1 MPLLRDRER
10 PGRFIEGGTRMRVG
24 IVTDSNSGISVAQGA
39 QLGIFVVP
47 MPLLVD
53 GEIRYEGVD
62 LTSEEFYAA
71 QLAGRDVSTSQPS
84 PGDVMDLWDRVLE
97 EYDQL
102 VYIPMSSGL
111 SASCQTAQG
120 LSESYD
126 GKVEVADLRRIS
138 VTQQLAVLDAVEL
151 AKLGLTAR
159 EIREELDRVAMDAMI
174 YIGVETLTYL
184 RRGGRVTPA
193 AAAMGNLLNIKPL
206 LKIYGERLDAFAKV
220 RGVKACKQRAV
231 EALRE
236 SVEEFQSEG
245 WNFVVGTA
253 HTYRTQEEIQDWQR
267 TLEENFPGIP
277 AYHGELALSVG
288 CHTGPGAFG
297 MGVVRRVDLPKK

>member
-1 MPLLRDRER
+1 
-10 PGRFIEGGTRMRVG
+10 MRVA
-24 IVTDSNSGISVAQGA
+24 IVTDTNSGISVAQGVG
-39 QLGIFVVP
+39 LGVFVVP
-47 MPLLVD
+47 MPLLVN

-62 LTSEEFYAA
+62 LTSDEFYTA
-71 QLAGRDVSTSQPS
+71 QMEGRDVSTSQPS

-102 VYIPMSSGL
+102 VYVPMSSGL

-120 LSESYD
+120 LAEGYD
-126 GKVEVADLRRIS
+126 GRVEVADLRRIS
-138 VTQQLAVLDAVEL
+138 VTQQLAVLDALEL

-206 LKIYGERLDAFAKV
+206 LKIHGERLDAFAKV

-231 EALRE
+231 EATRE
-236 SVEEFQSEG
+236 SVEEFQRRG

-267 TLEENFPGIP
+267 TLEENFLGIP
-277 AYHGELALSVG
+277 AYHGELALSIG

-297 MGVVRRVDLPKK
+297 MGVVRRVDLPKQ

>member
-1 MPLLRDRER
+1 
-10 PGRFIEGGTRMRVG
+10 MRVG

-236 SVEEFQSEG
+236 SVEQFQAKG
-245 WNFVVGTA
+245 WSFVVGTA
-253 HTYRTQEEIQDWQR
+253 HTYRTPEEIRDYIA
-267 TLEENFPGIP
+267 TGEPMDKAGAYGIQ
-277 AYHGELALSVG
+277 GVGALLVQGIRGDYCNVVG
-288 CHTGPGAFG
+288 LPLFRLGRMLSGFG
-297 MGVVRRVDLPKK
+297 VKLPRP

>member
-1 MPLLRDRER
+1 
-10 PGRFIEGGTRMRVG
+10 MRVG

-120 LSESYD
+120 LAESYD

-231 EALRE
+231 DALRE
-236 SVEEFQSEG
+236 NVEEYLQKG
-245 WNFVVGTA
+245 WRFHVGTA
-253 HTYRTQEEIQDWQR
+253 HTLRAQEEIQVWQQ
-267 TLEENFPGIP
+267 TLEDNFPNIP
-277 AYHGELALSVG
+277 ATHGELALSIG

-297 MGVVRRVDLPKK
+297 VGLVRRVDLPGK